1 MRELVYTKLP
11 PEIKKK
17 KKIERDIINVHTC
30 MSSCN
35 VPVIINKFP
44 LKFNFLN
51 RFFKN
56 SQIFISKYLAIG

>member
-1 MRELVYTKLP
+1 MRDLVFTKLP
-11 PEIKKK
+11 SETLIVRKGD
-17 KKIERDIINVHTC
+17 RDIINVHTS
-30 MSSCN
+30 MSSCH